1 MAFSVEY
8 GSACSLVWVYER
20 LREGTELSSMDLTEH
35 SLHVT
40 HPLTRDHKSHNSDFI
55 ARLRVVSEMFFSFFS
70 KLYQTKSRKKKK
82 ERKCSKQ
89 KKERNSSKHHRES
102 KTLLACPYIKYKSF
116 SHKFKL

>member
-20 LREGTELSSMDLTEH
+20 LREGTELSSIDLTEH

-55 ARLRVVSEMFFSFFS
+55 ARLRVVSEMLFFFSS
-70 KLYQTKSRKKKK
+70 LNYIKQNPEKRKKK
-82 ERKCSKQ
+82 EDVQNRK
-89 KKERNSSKHHRES
+89 KKEIVQNIIENQK
-102 KTLLACPYIKYKSF
+102 PY
-116 SHKFKL
+116 

>member
-1 MAFSVEY
+1 MAFSVVD

-82 ERKCSKQ
+82 ER
-89 KKERNSSKHHRES
+89 NSSKHHRES
-102 KTLLACPYIKYKSF
+102 KALLACPYIKYKSF